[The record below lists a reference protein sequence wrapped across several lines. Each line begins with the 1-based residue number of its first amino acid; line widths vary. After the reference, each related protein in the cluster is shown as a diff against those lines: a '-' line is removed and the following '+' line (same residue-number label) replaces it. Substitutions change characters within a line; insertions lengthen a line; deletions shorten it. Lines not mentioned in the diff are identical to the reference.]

1 MERAL
6 PQLPSTEWLQEFQ
19 RKLHE
24 KAKAEPKYRFYS
36 LYDKMYRMEVL
47 VEAYRKAKANRGTS
61 GVDEETFDDV
71 EKKGVGTY
79 LTELRL
85 EMKERRYVPKPVR
98 RVYIPKANGK
108 QRPLGIPTI
117 RDRVVQTAFLLIL
130 EPIFEADFSGSS
142 FGFRPG
148 KSAHDAVREIH
159 KYLDWGCEEVYDVDL
174 EKYFDT
180 VDHGKLMKLVA
191 RRVVD
196 GQVLHVI
203 KQWLSCGY
211 VEDGQ
216 HRQSKKGTPQ
226 GGVIS
231 PLLANIYLNPVDQA
245 FERKGLGTL
254 KQGSI
259 HLVRYADDM
268 VILAKR
274 NLDEG
279 VNLLHHYTERL
290 GLRLNEEKTHRLK
303 INIGNSVDFLGF
315 RFHNVR
321 NRQTGTRWIM
331 VYPSPRSQSRCR
343 AHVRELVHHSH
354 SLRVKEQVE
363 NVNRYLRGWVG
374 YFRLGNASAT
384 FRKLARFVHL
394 RVRHVI
400 WRRRGHRGYGYYRLP
415 RQYLYGEL
423 GLYHDYAVIRL

>member
-1 MERAL
+1 L
-6 PQLPSTEWLQEFQ
+6 QQLPSTEWLQEFQ

-47 VEAYRKAKANRGTS
+47 VEAFRKAKANRGAS
-61 GVDEETFDDV
+61 GVDNETFEDV
-71 EKKGVGTY
+71 EKKGVIEY
-79 LTELRL
+79 LAELRL

-117 RDRVVQTAFLLIL
+117 RDRIVQTAFLLIL
-130 EPIFEADFSGSS
+130 EPIFEADFSDSS

-159 KYLDWGCEEVYDVDL
+159 KYLCWGCEEVYDVDL

-180 VDHGKLMKLVA
+180 VDHSKLMKLVA

-196 GQVLHVI
+196 GHVLHVI

-231 PLLANIYLNPVDQA
+231 PLLANIYLNPVDRA
-245 FERKGLGTL
+245 FERKGLGAL
-254 KQGSI
+254 QNGSI

-274 NLDEG
+274 NLEEG

-290 GLRLNEEKTHRLK
+290 GLRLNEEKTRRLK
-303 INIGNSVDFLGF
+303 LNIGNSVDFLGF

-321 NRQTGTRWIM
+321 SRQTGTRWMM
-331 VYPSPRSQSRCR
+331 VYPSPRSQERCR

-354 SLRVKEQVE
+354 PLRVKEQVE

-374 YFRLGNASAT
+374 YFRLGNATAT
-384 FRKLARFVHL
+384 FHQLAYFVDR

-400 WRRRGHRGYGYYRLP
+400 WRRRGLRGYGWNKLT

-423 GLYHDYAVIRL
+423 GLYHDYAAIRL

>member
-1 MERAL
+1 L
-6 PQLPSTEWLQEFQ
+6 QQLPSTEWLQEFQ

-47 VEAYRKAKANRGTS
+47 VEAFRKAKANRGAS
-61 GVDEETFDDV
+61 GVDNETFEDV
-71 EKKGVGTY
+71 EKKGVIEY
-79 LTELRL
+79 LAELRL

-117 RDRVVQTAFLLIL
+117 RDRIVQTAFLLIL
-130 EPIFEADFSGSS
+130 EPIFEADFSDSS

-159 KYLDWGCEEVYDVDL
+159 KYLCWGCEEVYDVDL

-180 VDHGKLMKLVA
+180 VDHSKLMKLVA

-196 GQVLHVI
+196 GHVLHVI

-231 PLLANIYLNPVDQA
+231 PLLANIYLNPVDRA
-245 FERKGLGTL
+245 FERKGLGAL
-254 KQGSI
+254 QNGSI

-274 NLDEG
+274 NLEEG

-290 GLRLNEEKTHRLK
+290 GLRLNEEKTRRLK
-303 INIGNSVDFLGF
+303 LNIGNSVDFLGF

-321 NRQTGTRWIM
+321 SRQTGTRWMM
-331 VYPSPRSQSRCR
+331 VYPSPRSQERCR
-343 AHVRELVHHSH
+343 THVRELVHHSH
-354 SLRVKEQVE
+354 PLRVKEQVE

-374 YFRLGNASAT
+374 YFRLGNATAT
-384 FRKLARFVHL
+384 FHQLAYFVDR

-400 WRRRGHRGYGYYRLP
+400 WRRRGLRGYGWNKLT

-423 GLYHDYAVIRL
+423 GLYHDYAAIRL